1 MTTVPSEVLVF
12 GAGVSGLTTAVCLAE
27 IGFAVCIRTLDLP
40 HATTSCA
47 AGAIWSPYLVS
58 HPNVE
63 VWGAQTLEA
72 LAKLADDPA
81 TGVRMVTGTE
91 ASRTPV
97 EPPDWAVRVEDFRW
111 CTPGELPDGF
121 VGGWRYTVPVVDMP
135 AYLSYLAGRPTDAG
149 RTTGACRAGR
159 PTVRVEHVPGRD
171 RHVIHNYGHGGAG
184 VSLSWGCAREVAGI
198 VSELSR

>member
-135 AYLSYLAGRPTDAG
+135 AYLSYLAGRLTDAG
-149 RTTGACRAGR
+149 GRIELGPAGSLADAWITPNCTGDGPPALGPDEQRSAL
-159 PTVRVEHVPGRD
+159 PGQLLGP
-171 RHVIHNYGHGGAG
+171 VNPGGAQ
-184 VSLSWGCAREVAGI
+184 R
-198 VSELSR
+198 